1 MRIRLWRPISSSCA
15 RQRAEPAVRKT
26 ALPSASLGRTSSF
39 IGYERASEL
48 AWFGTKTGPGQH
60 RGIRPL
66 STCRAKGKE
75 SESAAKCA
83 ANEFGN
89 SSPFALRFLSLV
101 AQQSEHPPLKRR
113 VGGANPPEAA
123 SFSPRSPTAE
133 TTVSEAVQC
142 RCNSCRGHHFRLR
155 SSVERVADYESAG
168 RRCKSCRRHHF
179 NAPVAQCTERRA
191 SNAEVGGESPS
202 GSAISNKERQP
213 DQRAGTRC

>member
-1 MRIRLWRPISSSCA
+1 MWVPVGC
-15 RQRAEPAVRKT
+15 
-26 ALPSASLGRTSSF
+26 
-39 IGYERASEL
+39 
-48 AWFGTKTGPGQH
+48 
-60 RGIRPL
+60 
-66 STCRAKGKE
+66 
-75 SESAAKCA
+75 CA
-83 ANEFGN
+83 A
-89 SSPFALRFLSLV
+89 SAKWLRVEYCAIAHGVPAGPINHNSLV
-101 AQQSEHPPLKRR
+101 APHLEHPSLKRR